1 MEFDLCDIEDI
12 KHSVKEKLGY
22 YEEDKFGEDIRWIP
36 DLISKDNDLLF
47 SYIHASP
54 EFDDFWK
61 DRIHEACLK
70 CSAKL
75 LVISPEE
82 FLYHE
87 DTIATLYEIEAQV
100 LPIKKEFNKWKV
112 LEVIDILQF
121 VYQNEIII
129 GNKFSTISQIA
140 LKRLNS
146 ISNPQKKGK
155 ALEIFLAF
163 IFSQVHGFSIH
174 STNYRTETEEID
186 IVVKNH
192 NTPGVAWYGQ
202 GSVILVEAKN
212 HKEAIGSKELNNFY
226 AKIKTRKGF
235 CKFGF
240 FITTSKFTEDF
251 MIQQLRLM
259 GDEGVIV
266 PINGDH
272 LRQLCCSE
280 NITKTIDNFSME
292 AILR

>member
-1 MEFDLCDIEDI
+1 MEFDLRDIENI
-12 KHSVKEKLGY
+12 KQSVKKLGY
-22 YEEDKFGEDIRWIP
+22 YEEGNFDEDIRWLP
-36 DLISKDNDLLF
+36 DLICRDNGLTF
-47 SYIHASP
+47 VHIHVSP
-54 EFDDFWK
+54 EFDQFWK
-61 DRIHEACLK
+61 DRIIETCLQ
-70 CSAKL
+70 CSANL

-82 FLYHE
+82 FLYNE
-87 DTIATLYEIEAQV
+87 NTLATLHEIEANV
-100 LPIKKEFNKWKV
+100 LPIKKEADSWTV
-112 LEVIDILQF
+112 LGVTNILQF
-121 VYQNEIII
+121 VYQNDIIV
-129 GNKFSTISQIA
+129 GNKFQEISQIA

-146 ISNPQKKGK
+146 ISNAQKKGK
-155 ALEIFLAF
+155 ALEILLAF
-163 IFSQVHGFSIH
+163 IFSQVQGFSVH

-202 GSVILVEAKN
+202 GTVILIEAKN

-226 AKIKTRKGF
+226 AKIRTRKGF

-240 FITTSKFTEDF
+240 FITTSRFTEDF

-272 LRQLCCSE
+272 LSQLCYSD
-280 NITKTIDNFSME
+280 NVTTTLDNFAME